1 MLNAVDIGGRRRY
14 DLSIVITEID
24 MYNAVRWIGGQVYVH
39 CQMSW
44 GLTAWIATT
53 NLERNVN
60 AMPIRYT
67 DA

>member
-1 MLNAVDIGGRRRY
+1 
-14 DLSIVITEID
+14 